1 MWPIEQGRLFL
12 RSQYRSMEPSLS
24 EAKLDMH
31 ELAIAQSIFDVVEA
45 RAAECHATQ
54 VKGVRLQVG
63 EASGIVTDSLTFCF
77 EMLAS
82 IDPVLAGTQL
92 LIDIVPHRA
101 RCRHCAKEFPVKNF
115 IAQCPTCEE
124 WSNEIV
130 SGNELQILDMEIET
144 S

>member
-1 MWPIEQGRLFL
+1 
-12 RSQYRSMEPSLS
+12 
-24 EAKLDMH
+24 MH
-31 ELAIAQSIFDVVEA
+31 ELAIAQSIAEAVEVK
-45 RAAECHATQ
+45 AAECNAAH
-54 VKGVRLQVG
+54 VGCVRLRIG

-77 EMLAS
+77 EMLTS
-82 IDPVLAGTQL
+82 FDPVLEGAHL
-92 LIDIVPHRA
+92 LIDIVPHLA
-101 RCRHCAKEFPVKNF
+101 RCRHCAKEFPVMNF